1 MSIARLILDYLE
13 ALKWPI
19 VAVVLAWIFRN
30 PISELIGRIRTM
42 KAMVGASSVE
52 VDAARR
58 GLEKVAGEAAEP
70 AEEILAEAAGGR
82 PSPRGLE
89 TRGGETRAGG
99 SGATQEEY
107 AAAAAARGRFSP
119 ERRQQLIRIVERRRQ
134 RDIEAVIRAAV
145 DYGWLTALKEP
156 NGPRPVP
163 VIEWTE
169 DGKPRIT
176 TFTTTET
183 AEAQRLAT

>member
-1 MSIARLILDYLE
+1 VRLVGCPRGDPAGLTGPGE
-13 ALKWPI
+13 ADL
-19 VAVVLAWIFRN
+19 VGVDV
-30 PISELIGRIRTM
+30 RTST
-42 KAMVGASSVE
+42 KDAHRPDDVGAEQIE
-52 VDAARR
+52 VPA
-58 GLEKVAGEAAEP
+58 VAGTA
-70 AEEILAEAAGGR
+70 
-82 PSPRGLE
+82 
-89 TRGGETRAGG
+89 
-99 SGATQEEY
+99 
-107 AAAAAARGRFSP
+107 
-119 ERRQQLIRIVERRRQ
+119 RRQQLIRIVERRRQ
-134 RDIEAVIRAAV
+134 REIEAVVRAAV